1 MTTTAELIDA
11 RYGAANNGDTPDTL
25 PETVTQILGRRCIRR
40 YSDKAIP
47 DDLLDVLLACAQ
59 SAPTKSNLQQ

>member
-11 RYGAANNGDTPDTL
+11 RYGAANNDDTPDTL
-25 PETVTQILGRRCIRR
+25 PEMVTRILGRRCIRR
-40 YSDKAIP
+40 YSDKEIP

-59 SAPTKSNLQQ
+59 SAPTKSNL